1 MKNKNALKPHIIA
14 ALIAIYTE
22 KGYYLQVIRLLLTSK
37 RVTTYKQEGY
47 YLQAMHLFALRL
59 SPIRAIFHEY
69 FILKQM

>member
-22 KGYYLQVIRLLLTSK
+22 KGYYLQVIRLLLTGK
-37 RVTTYKQEGY
+37 RVTTYKQKGY
-47 YLQAMHLFALRL
+47 YLQPIHLFASRL

-69 FILKQM
+69 FILKRM

>member
-1 MKNKNALKPHIIA
+1 MCYCIFTSYL
-14 ALIAIYTE
+14 YR
-22 KGYYLQVIRLLLTSK
+22 KGLLLTGK

-47 YLQAMHLFALRL
+47 YLQAMHLFASRL